1 MIGGVKRIY
10 RERRINRNIEKRVF
24 SISLADGKHPLLKVD
39 GISRFIIRKWK
50 IVDSLW

>member
-24 SISLADGKHPLLKVD
+24 SISLAVGKTPRIYVVGVFFFL
-39 GISRFIIRKWK
+39 IRKF
-50 IVDSLW
+50 